1 MENIDEGNLNNG
13 ESENSEGI
21 TFEEL
26 AAQVYLIRQ
35 AAMKQVVYG
44 LLWWGGSAV
53 AMFFALQSTGDTFY
67 YFGGALGSLFHWY
80 RAIKMYLAT
89 KEVGASNLLP
99 AEKALV
105 GGAILAVLITS
116 ATIVPTYFKVSSP
129 TVGTCWAD
137 SETENMMAP
146 VACWGGNAVVK
157 AVALVD
163 STDDCPA
170 EATGYFDP
178 SYRESQYTCL
188 IDN

>member
-1 MENIDEGNLNNG
+1 MENFDEDNLNKS
-13 ESENSEGI
+13 ESGNSEDI
-21 TFEEL
+21 TFEQL
-26 AAQVYLIRQ
+26 ASQVYLIRQ
-35 AAMKQVVYG
+35 AAMKQVLYG

-80 RAIKMYLAT
+80 RAIRMYLAT

-129 TVGTCWAD
+129 TVGTCWAEG
-137 SETENMMAP
+137 ETENMMAP
-146 VACWGGNAVVK
+146 VACWGENAIVK

-163 STDDCPA
+163 AIDDCPF
-170 EATGYFDP
+170 EATKYFDP
-178 SYRESQYTCL
+178 SYSESKYTCL
-188 IDN
+188 IEN

>member
-1 MENIDEGNLNNG
+1 MNNNDETNPNNG
-13 ESENSEGI
+13 ESETSQGI
-21 TFEEL
+21 SFEEL

-35 AAMKQVVYG
+35 AAMKQVIYG

-53 AMFFALQSTGDTFY
+53 AMFVALQSTGDTFY

-89 KEVGASNLLP
+89 KEVGASKLLP

-105 GGAILAVLITS
+105 GGAILVVLITS
-116 ATIVPTYFKVSSP
+116 ATIVPTYFKVSFP
-129 TVGTCWAD
+129 TVGTCWAEG
-137 SETENMMAP
+137 ETENSMVP

-157 AVALVD
+157 TVALVE
-163 STDDCPA
+163 STDDCPS

-188 IDN
+188 IEN